1 MSALRSMSTSA
12 EHRVNNRYWRSLWLR
27 SMRIFGSCQSG
38 LRFCGFRIDSG
49 FIDLGLRRLVDLR
62 IKFAHPSEGDED
74 GGVVFLIG
82 EKCIMSRVCELSG
95 KSSLMG
101 HRVSHSNIKTN
112 VRLQSNLQSKRIFVP
127 SLKRHV
133 RLRLSTAALRT
144 LNRIGIEAY
153 AARVGLKLS

>member
-1 MSALRSMSTSA
+1 
-12 EHRVNNRYWRSLWLR
+12 
-27 SMRIFGSCQSG
+27 
-38 LRFCGFRIDSG
+38 
-49 FIDLGLRRLVDLR
+49 
-62 IKFAHPSEGDED
+62 
-74 GGVVFLIG
+74 
-82 EKCIMSRVCELSG
+82 MSRVCELSG